1 MVVRN
6 NIVEGEY
13 YFCCVNPQL
22 MLFVSTLTGL

>member
-1 MVVRN
+1 MVVKT

-13 YFCCVNPQL
+13 YLSCVNPQL